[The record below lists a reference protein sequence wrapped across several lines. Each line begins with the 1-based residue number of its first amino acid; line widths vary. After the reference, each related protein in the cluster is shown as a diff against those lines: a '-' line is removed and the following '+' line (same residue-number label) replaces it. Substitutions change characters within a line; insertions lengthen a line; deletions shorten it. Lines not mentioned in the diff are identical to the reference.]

1 LGDWLSQLINRLSH
15 LSNRVAWTGTSANTA
30 CLLVMAT
37 GLLEG
42 GRPLWQE
49 ATLYRSDVDEF
60 RNQLGSGTD

>member
-1 LGDWLSQLINRLSH
+1 
-15 LSNRVAWTGTSANTA
+15 VAWTGTSANTA